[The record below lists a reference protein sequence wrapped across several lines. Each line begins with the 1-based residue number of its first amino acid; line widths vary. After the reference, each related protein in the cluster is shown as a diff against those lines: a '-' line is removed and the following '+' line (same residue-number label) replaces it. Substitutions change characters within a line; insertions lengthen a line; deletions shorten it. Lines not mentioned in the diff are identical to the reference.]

1 METPVSLHMAAQ
13 KLLRGKDAE
22 GALRIVGPMLEKNPA
37 DLTAWR
43 TAALATFEIGDKKTA
58 LKNLSSIVLALSE
71 DRNPIWA
78 IACSKE
84 IESYGGDISSLITQL
99 SLLYGKGS
107 TRIEESDLAPPP
119 LPKDVDVRPWGD
131 EVICDHVL
139 SMATDAMAMAWGA
152 SLILTK
158 KEQKLPYIPLLSA
171 LEPEDFQDLV
181 ASLARLPVQED
192 EVIIKQGVTGDAMY
206 IVAEGSVVVSHVSD
220 AGERR
225 DLAKLGPGAFFGE
238 MALVSSTLRTAEV
251 RAINNTVLHKAN
263 KADLEQLVQRAPGIG
278 DVLIAF
284 CHARMLENLIRVS
297 PVLAPVPPAKR
308 AELIARFGTDYRKT
322 GDVIIKQG
330 TEGPGLFLVVSG
342 GVSVTREVDAENIHV
357 ASLKSGD
364 LFGEISLLM
373 RKPSTATVTAS
384 QNTAL
389 LVLSRD
395 EFTKVTSEFP
405 EILKGAYDIAVER
418 EVKNNSILGQIYQDA
433 SDLILI

>member
-1 METPVSLHMAAQ
+1 
-13 KLLRGKDAE
+13 
-22 GALRIVGPMLEKNPA
+22 
-37 DLTAWR
+37 
-43 TAALATFEIGDKKTA
+43 
-58 LKNLSSIVLALSE
+58 
-71 DRNPIWA
+71 
-78 IACSKE
+78 
-84 IESYGGDISSLITQL
+84 
-99 SLLYGKGS
+99 
-107 TRIEESDLAPPP
+107 
-119 LPKDVDVRPWGD
+119 
-131 EVICDHVL
+131 
-139 SMATDAMAMAWGA
+139 
-152 SLILTK
+152 
-158 KEQKLPYIPLLSA
+158 
-171 LEPEDFQDLV
+171 
-181 ASLARLPVQED
+181 LPVQED

-251 RAINNTVLHKAN
+251 RAINNTVLLKAN